1 MHCFAHKT
9 NLALKELVALSIIRL
24 PKKVL
29 SMMYNYFAKSPKKF
43 NEFSKLIDHRNI
55 RFKNALHNISTQWIS
70 IIEPLRRVLVEFRT
84 FM

>member
-1 MHCFAHKT
+1 M
-9 NLALKELVALSIIRL
+9 
-24 PKKVL
+24 
-29 SMMYNYFAKSPKKF
+29 
-43 NEFSKLIDHRNI
+43 DHRNI